1 MARGRLAIL
10 LLGGACLFLG
20 VNAALLLLD
29 LPALLDTQR
38 LREVHGP
45 LMVVGFL
52 GTVIALERAV
62 ALRRAWAYTA
72 PVATGLG
79 GILLVTPLPAPT
91 GLAIQ
96 AAGLV
101 VLVAIY
107 SAIWDRAASTAVAIQ
122 WLGAF
127 LALDGT
133 LLWIAQ
139 VPTGALFPFLT
150 AFLVLTIAGER
161 LELARVAAPAPQV
174 SRTLLLITAITALA
188 CAAALLW
195 PAPGARLFGISL
207 LVVVAWLVRHDVA
220 TRMIR
225 STGLPRYTA
234 VNLLLGLGWL
244 AVACLAWAALGPV
257 LDGPRYDLV
266 VHAIGLGFAMSMVLA
281 HAPIILPAVLNR
293 PLPYHPALYA
303 ATGALQVTLV
313 VRVAADV
320 RELGLVWQVG
330 GVGNIVALALF
341 VVIAA
346 GLVVRR

>member
-244 AVACLAWAALGPV
+244 AVAGLAWVALGPV

-303 ATGALQVTLV
+303 ATVALQVTLV

-330 GVGNIVALALF
+330 GVGNIVALVLF